1 MANTAKIKYMIRCQ
15 MEIIEG
21 LDRCLKVL
29 REEADREMLYTHL
42 SEHSPYY
49 AKAISQLDTRR
60 KLALAKID
68 ILYRALTKE

>member
-1 MANTAKIKYMIRCQ
+1 MANKAKISYMIGCQ

-21 LDRCLKVL
+21 LDRSLKVL

-49 AKAISQLDTRR
+49 EKAIDQLETRR
-60 KLALAKID
+60 KLALARID
-68 ILYRALTKE
+68 VLNRALAKE

>member
-1 MANTAKIKYMIRCQ
+1 MANKAKISYMIGCQ

-21 LDRCLKVL
+21 LDRCIKVL

-49 AKAISQLDTRR
+49 EKAIGQLETRR
-60 KLALAKID
+60 KLTQARIDVLNRALAK
-68 ILYRALTKE
+68 E